1 MASFKGNG
9 LGVWEADRKFRDGKE
24 VSETKWDN
32 ELIREKAQKYVEKYD
47 IEMDQSKI
55 VPEDEQLKEDIFNA
69 GVDLLS
75 DLGIYNIDTET
86 VIEVTEEQIMAGL
99 EKATTDLTLGKGK
112 DSVEVTP
119 RAGNDKKPPLTQ
131 GGPTGAPVSED
142 IFVEMHQTYA
152 QEPSVDLIVDGVPSS
167 YNGHDTPAGT
177 AMEIKG
183 TLFEL
188 RSVRE
193 ACARAGRP
201 NMGI

>member
-1 MASFKGNG
+1 MG
-9 LGVWEADRKFRDGKE
+9 LKSRGLDVWEADMRFREGEE
-24 VSETKWDN
+24 VTEDEWD
-32 ELIREKAQKYVEKYD
+32 REILPQAVQKYVDKYD
-47 IEMDQSKI
+47 IEIDLSKP

-75 DLGIYNIDTET
+75 DIGIYNIDTET
-86 VIEVTEEQIMAGL
+86 VMEVSKEEIMAGL
-99 EKATTDLTLGKGK
+99 EKAPGKLTLGEGK
-112 DSVEVTP
+112 DAVEVLP
-119 RAGNDKKPPLTQ
+119 RTGNDKRPPLTQ
-131 GGPTGAPVSED
+131 GGPTGAPVTED

-152 QEPSVDLIVDGVPSS
+152 QEPSVDLIVDGVPSG
-167 YNGHDTPAGT
+167 YMGNDTPAGT

-193 ACARAGRP
+193 ACTRAGRP

>member
-1 MASFKGNG
+1 MTSFKGHG
-9 LGVWEADRKFRDGKE
+9 LDVWEADRRFRDGEE
-24 VSETKWDN
+24 VSEDKWDN
-32 ELIREKAQKYVEKYD
+32 EVIREAAQKYVDKYD
-47 IEMDQSKI
+47 IEIDQSKI
-55 VPEDEQLKEDIFNA
+55 VPETESLRNKIFNA

-75 DLGIYNIDTET
+75 DIGIYNMDTNT
-86 VIEVTEEQIMAGL
+86 VIDVSKDEIMAGL
-99 EKATTDLTLGKGK
+99 EKATTDLRLGEGK
-112 DSVEVTP
+112 DSVKVKP
-119 RAGNDKKPPLTQ
+119 RAGNDKNPPLNQ

-142 IFVEMHQTYA
+142 IFVEMHQAYA
-152 QEPSVDLIVDGVPSS
+152 QEPNVDLIVDGVPSS

-183 TLFEL
+183 TMFEL